1 MQNYQEIGETAF
13 QNEMSNGSEP
23 AVAMD
28 TACEAVGGQMAEDGF
43 PANIIE
49 AATNGAVEEFNQVM
63 DQGGEPG
70 DAYSSAYDAGLAG
83 GQEQFDDDMPD
94 LDTIGIEA
102 FSAALEGGATP
113 AEAAE
118 AAGGAVAQAAGEAG
132 FPAEV
137 IEAAMEAGQA
147 SFTAALEEGGDP
159 QEAFTTALEVAGNT
173 AETILNDA
181 GVGPN
186 GPDGPEGDVDT
197 APQGDDAPIP
207 GDTAPQGDDAPI
219 PGDTAP
225 QGDAAPIPGD
235 TAPQGDAAPIP
246 GDTAPQGDAA
256 PIPGDTAP
264 QGDAA
269 PIPGD
274 TAPQGDAA
282 PTFGSEAA
290 VAVGGAAATAAAN
303 EAIEVADL
311 GAPQGDVG
319 PDTAAPQGDVGP
331 NFDAINAEVQSAA
344 PAVDNGPAPLDDDQA
359 EVEVV
364 ADTEVADEVDP
375 I

>member
-1 MQNYQEIGETAF
+1 MQNYQQIGDAAF
-13 QNEMSNGSEP
+13 QGEMNNGSEP

-28 TACEAVGGQMAEDGF
+28 TAVEAVGGQMAEDGF

-63 DQGGEPG
+63 DQGGEPN
-70 DAYSSAYDAGLAG
+70 DAYSSAYDAGVAG
-83 GQEQFDDDMPD
+83 GQEQFGDDMPD
-94 LDTIGIEA
+94 LDSIGIEA
-102 FSAALEGGATP
+102 FSAALEGGASP

-197 APQGDDAPIP
+197 APQGDD
-207 GDTAPQGDDAPI
+207 
-219 PGDTAP
+219 
-225 QGDAAPIPGD
+225 
-235 TAPQGDAAPIP
+235 
-246 GDTAPQGDAA
+246 A

-364 ADTEVADEVDP
+364 AETEVVDEVDP

>member
-49 AATNGAVEEFNQVM
+49 AATNGAAEEFNQVM

-70 DAYSSAYDAGLAG
+70 DAYSAAFEAGAAG
-83 GQEQFDDDMPD
+83 GQEAIGDDMPD

-102 FSAALEGGATP
+102 FSAALEGGASP

-137 IEAAMEAGQA
+137 IEAAMEAGAA
-147 SFTAALEEGGDP
+147 SFSAAMEAGGDP
-159 QEAFTTALEVAGNT
+159 QEAFANALEEAGDT

-186 GPDGPEGDVDT
+186 GPDGPQDVADT
-197 APQGDDAPIP
+197 APPGDDAPTPP
-207 GDTAPQGDDAPI
+207 GDD
-219 PGDTAP
+219 
-225 QGDAAPIPGD
+225 
-235 TAPQGDAAPIP
+235 
-246 GDTAPQGDAA
+246 
-256 PIPGDTAP
+256 
-264 QGDAA
+264 
-269 PIPGD
+269 
-274 TAPQGDAA
+274 A

-290 VAVGGAAATAAAN
+290 VAVGGAAAAAAAN

-311 GAPQGDVG
+311 GAPQGDAAPIPG
-319 PDTAAPQGDVGP
+319 DPAPQGDDGP

>member
-49 AATNGAVEEFNQVM
+49 AATNGAAEEFNQVM

-70 DAYSSAYDAGLAG
+70 DAYSAAFEAGAAG
-83 GQEQFDDDMPD
+83 GQEAIGDDMPD

-102 FSAALEGGATP
+102 FSAALEGGASP

-137 IEAAMEAGQA
+137 IEAAMEAGAA
-147 SFTAALEEGGDP
+147 SFSAAMEAGGDP
-159 QEAFTTALEVAGNT
+159 QEAFANALEEAGDT

-186 GPDGPEGDVDT
+186 GPDGP
-197 APQGDDAPIP
+197 QDDADP
-207 GDTAPQGDDAPI
+207 
-219 PGDTAP
+219 AP

-235 TAPQGDAAPIP
+235 PAPQGDAAPIP
-246 GDTAPQGDAA
+246 GDPAPQGDPA
-256 PIPGDTAP
+256 PA
-264 QGDAA
+264 
-269 PIPGD
+269 
-274 TAPQGDAA
+274 
-282 PTFGSEAA
+282 FGSEAA
-290 VAVGGAAATAAAN
+290 VAVGGAAAAAAAN

-311 GAPQGDVG
+311 GAPQGDAAPIPG
-319 PDTAAPQGDVGP
+319 DAAPQGDDGP

>member
-49 AATNGAVEEFNQVM
+49 AATNGAAEEFNQVM

-137 IEAAMEAGQA
+137 IEAAMEAGAA
-147 SFTAALEEGGDP
+147 SFSAAMEAGGDP
-159 QEAFTTALEVAGNT
+159 QEAFANALEEAGDT

-186 GPDGPEGDVDT
+186 GPDGP
-197 APQGDDAPIP
+197 QDDA
-207 GDTAPQGDDAPI
+207 DTAPQGDDAPI

-225 QGDAAPIPGD
+225 QGDAAP
-235 TAPQGDAAPIP
+235 A
-246 GDTAPQGDAA
+246 
-256 PIPGDTAP
+256 
-264 QGDAA
+264 
-269 PIPGD
+269 
-274 TAPQGDAA
+274 
-282 PTFGSEAA
+282 FGSEAA
-290 VAVGGAAATAAAN
+290 VAVGGAAAAAAAN

-311 GAPQGDVG
+311 GAPQGDAAPIPG
-319 PDTAAPQGDVGP
+319 DAAPQGDDGP

>member
-49 AATNGAVEEFNQVM
+49 AATNGAAEEFNQVM

-70 DAYSSAYDAGLAG
+70 DAYSPAFEAGAAG
-83 GQEQFDDDMPD
+83 GQEAIGDDMPD

-102 FSAALEGGATP
+102 FSAALEGGASP

-137 IEAAMEAGQA
+137 IEAAMEAGAA
-147 SFTAALEEGGDP
+147 SFSAAMEAGGDP
-159 QEAFTTALEVAGNT
+159 QEAFANALEEAGDT

-186 GPDGPEGDVDT
+186 GPDGPQDVADT
-197 APQGDDAPIP
+197 ATPGDDGPQGVDAP
-207 GDTAPQGDDAPI
+207 GFDD
-219 PGDTAP
+219 
-225 QGDAAPIPGD
+225 
-235 TAPQGDAAPIP
+235 
-246 GDTAPQGDAA
+246 
-256 PIPGDTAP
+256 
-264 QGDAA
+264 
-269 PIPGD
+269 
-274 TAPQGDAA
+274 
-282 PTFGSEAA
+282 
-290 VAVGGAAATAAAN
+290 
-303 EAIEVADL
+303 
-311 GAPQGDVG
+311 
-319 PDTAAPQGDVGP
+319 AAPQGV
-331 NFDAINAEVQSAA
+331 DA
-344 PAVDNGPAPLDDDQA
+344 PGY
-359 EVEVV
+359 
-364 ADTEVADEVDP
+364 VDP
-375 I
+375 LPTFG